1 MKSHHPDYILLGA
14 VTILIVLGLVM
25 LSSASNV
32 KSLDQFGQ
40 PYYYLKHQL
49 LYGLLIGV
57 LCASIAYKINYR
69 VLKKLSFF
77 IFLVAIALLLLTL
90 LPGLGF
96 RAGGSTRWISFGEY
110 SFQPSEIAKLALIIY
125 LASWLDDKTKLINS
139 FKNVF
144 VPFLIILSLVV
155 GPIILQPNIGT
166 AGVMGLTAI
175 AIFFAAGARFWQVG
189 SILLMGITALFAYVK
204 IFPHATNRFLIF
216 IHPELDPQ
224 GAGYQINQ
232 ALLAV
237 GSGRVFGLGL
247 NQSIQKYNYL
257 PEPMGDSIFAIIAE
271 ELGFI
276 GVAIIM
282 ALFVTLAIR
291 GFRIAKEAPDNY
303 AKLLAVG
310 ITSWLVIQ
318 AFVNIAA
325 ISGLMP
331 LTGVPLPLV
340 SYGGTAFL
348 VSLSGVGILLNI
360 SKYSKT

>member
-1 MKSHHPDYILLGA
+1 MLG
-14 VTILIVLGLVM
+14 VITILIILGLVM
-25 LSSASNV
+25 LSSASMV
-32 KSLDQFGQ
+32 RSLDQFSQ

-49 LYGLLIGV
+49 LYGLLVAIP
-57 LCASIAYKINYR
+57 CALIAYKVNYR
-69 VLKKLSFF
+69 AWKKLSFF
-77 IFLVAIALLLLTL
+77 IFFIALAILLLTL
-90 LPGLGF
+90 LPGLGL
-96 RAGGSTRWISFGEY
+96 RSGGSARWISLGGH

-125 LASWLDDKTKLINS
+125 LAAWLDDKIKTINN

-144 VPFLIILSLVV
+144 IPFVIILSLIV

-166 AGVMGLTAI
+166 AGVAGLTAI
-175 AIFFAAGARFWQVG
+175 AIFFAAGGQFWQVG
-189 SILLMGITALFAYVK
+189 TILLMGITALVAYVK

-224 GAGYQINQ
+224 GTGYQINQ
-232 ALLAV
+232 ALLAI
-237 GSGRVFGLGL
+237 GSGGIFGLGL

-276 GVAIIM
+276 GAAIIII
-282 ALFVTLAIR
+282 LFITLAIR
-291 GFRIAKEAPDNY
+291 GFRIAKAAPDNY
-303 AKLLAVG
+303 ARLLAVG

-325 ISGLMP
+325 ISGVMP

-340 SYGGTAFL
+340 SYGGTAFI
-348 VSLSGVGILLNI
+348 VSLVGVGILLNI
-360 SKYSKT
+360 SKYT